1 MTDAPT
7 TSAPTERSFRHT
19 IRRDAG
25 SKVSLDVEV
34 DAERLTRQADRVFER
49 HNQKAKI
56 PGFRPGKAPRA
67 MYERSYG
74 TEHLWAEAAEDLVDQ
89 TYREIV
95 ELEDLSPLDD
105 PKVDLTQLEPGKPM
119 KWNATVTVR
128 PDVTL
133 GDYAAHGATIEPTPP
148 SERRPHGRHRRDGRR
163 QDAAS
168 LRAQR
173 ARRSRPRDVDRRPR

>member
-1 MTDAPT
+1 MADTPPT
-7 TSAPTERSFRHT
+7 ITPASAPERSFRHSLT
-19 IRRDAG
+19 REPGARA
-25 SKVSLDVEV
+25 VLDVEV
-34 DAERLTRQADRVFER
+34 DADRLTRQADRVFER

-74 TEHLWAEAAEDLVDQ
+74 AEHLWAEAAEDLVDQ

-128 PDVTL
+128 PDVAL
-133 GDYAAHGATIEPTPP
+133 GDYAAHGAT
-148 SERRPHGRHRRDGRR
+148 
-163 QDAAS
+163 
-168 LRAQR
+168 
-173 ARRSRPRDVDRRPR
+173 